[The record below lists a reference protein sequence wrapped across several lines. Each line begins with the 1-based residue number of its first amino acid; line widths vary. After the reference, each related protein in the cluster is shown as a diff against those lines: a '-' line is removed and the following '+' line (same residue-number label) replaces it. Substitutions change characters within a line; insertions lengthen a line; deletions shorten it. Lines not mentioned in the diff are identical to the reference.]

1 MFPTHSITV
10 HQKDPK
16 REATG
21 VFKAQEECVS
31 SIQVNHALST
41 NMKRNNSTYVKC
53 SYSPQNITKSH
64 AQHVLGQHML

>member
-16 REATG
+16 RGATG
-21 VFKAQEECVS
+21 VFKAQEERVS

-41 NMKRNNSTYVKC
+41 KMKRNNSTYVKC
-53 SYSPQNITKSH
+53 FYSAQNIIKSH
-64 AQHVLGQHML
+64 AQNVVDQYML